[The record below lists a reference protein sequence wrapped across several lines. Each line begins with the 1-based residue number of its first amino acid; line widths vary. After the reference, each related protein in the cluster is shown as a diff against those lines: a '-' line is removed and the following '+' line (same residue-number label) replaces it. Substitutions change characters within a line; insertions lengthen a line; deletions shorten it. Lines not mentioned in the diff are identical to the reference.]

1 MSARPHIP
9 STLGPGLIVVPTL
22 PGYRFVIA
30 GLIALLAFS
39 GGLSFFATGPITPII
54 IDHYAVSHSAVGLL
68 TGLGALIHVVLA
80 IPVSTLVGRV
90 GLKKLVTFG
99 ALALSAPVLSFAAT
113 DSFAL
118 LLMTRAIFSLGFL
131 VMFPASDPLFMQWF
145 KPRELPVVNG
155 LFIVSFSLGIAT
167 STFVVA
173 PLADVI
179 GWETALS
186 VFGGFSLVA
195 ALFWVALGRAGT
207 VERSREPHATRDR
220 VVSVMRSRVAL
231 LLAMADASAVTVLT
245 VSLAWLPTYFSDVHG
260 ISLSKAGMLMGLM
273 SVAGVF
279 ALVLAS
285 LLSLRVASRRP
296 LIIIPGVVIGFAA
309 FGTFLLADTP
319 AVYLAVIALGLATWF
334 YMPALMTLPME
345 LYADDPARVSV
356 IFAFLVGTSGVAM
369 FVSPV
374 TVGALF
380 DITGSFVPG
389 LALFAI
395 VSWGLA
401 IAGFL
406 LPEAGPSKP
415 DALEPLAVTL
425 R

>member
-1 MSARPHIP
+1 
-9 STLGPGLIVVPTL
+9 
-22 PGYRFVIA
+22 
-30 GLIALLAFS
+30 
-39 GGLSFFATGPITPII
+39 
-54 IDHYAVSHSAVGLL
+54 
-68 TGLGALIHVVLA
+68 
-80 IPVSTLVGRV
+80 
-90 GLKKLVTFG
+90 
-99 ALALSAPVLSFAAT
+99 
-113 DSFAL
+113 
-118 LLMTRAIFSLGFL
+118 
-131 VMFPASDPLFMQWF
+131 
-145 KPRELPVVNG
+145 
-155 LFIVSFSLGIAT
+155 
-167 STFVVA
+167 
-173 PLADVI
+173 
-179 GWETALS
+179 
-186 VFGGFSLVA
+186 
-195 ALFWVALGRAGT
+195 
-207 VERSREPHATRDR
+207 
-220 VVSVMRSRVAL
+220 
-231 LLAMADASAVTVLT
+231 
-245 VSLAWLPTYFSDVHG
+245 
-260 ISLSKAGMLMGLM
+260 MLMGLM

-319 AVYLAVIALGLATWF
+319 AVYLAVIALGLATWV

-406 LPEAGPSKP
+406 LP
-415 DALEPLAVTL
+415 
-425 R
+425 